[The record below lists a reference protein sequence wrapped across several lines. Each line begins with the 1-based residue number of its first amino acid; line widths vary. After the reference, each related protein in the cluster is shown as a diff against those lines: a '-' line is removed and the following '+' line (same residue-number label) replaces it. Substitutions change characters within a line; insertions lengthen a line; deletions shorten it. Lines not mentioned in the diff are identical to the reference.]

1 MIKVFKMRVKEAIYA
16 LGGPAK
22 VAKSLGFEG
31 RNGACR
37 VSMWILRNKIPA
49 EIQLQNL
56 EFFKAVEHKS
66 PAVSS
71 SKKSRA

>member
-1 MIKVFKMRVKEAIYA
+1 MRVKEAIYA

-22 VAKSLGFEG
+22 VAKSLGFSG
-31 RNGACR
+31 RKGACR

-56 EFFKAVEHKS
+56 EFFKAVDQKTQTDLS
-66 PAVSS
+66 C
-71 SKKSRA
+71 KKSRA